1 MLVETTLVETTL
13 VKTMFMETTSAET
26 MLAKTILVETTSAE
40 TMLAETMLVETKFCG
55 NHVSRNHVSGELP
68 ESLIRGKSCS
78 LSSLSW
84 IFTSPSCYCNEKG
97 GKKVVRNAVI

>member
-1 MLVETTLVETTL
+1 METTLVETML
-13 VKTMFMETTSAET
+13 VKTMFAETSLTET
-26 MLAKTILVETTSAE
+26 MLAKPTLVQTALTE
-40 TMLAETMLVETKFCG
+40 TMLAETKCCG
-55 NHVSRNHVSGELP
+55 NQVSRNHASGELP

-97 GKKVVRNAVI
+97 GKSC